1 MDQYATALAVGK
13 FYPPHAGHHALIDAA
28 VEECGRVYVAVCYS
42 KVESIPVEDR
52 IAWLKDRHPTVRFFP
67 VHDDSPVNYTD
78 ETWDLFLRALVAGL
92 HTVWANHGLSS
103 MYRLPNVIYSGED
116 YAPEFAVR
124 LRKYIDENVNLMSS
138 SPEISVRMMDRKELP
153 LSATKFR
160 NDPVAYW
167 DVLSPATRAG
177 MCKRI
182 VVCGAESSGTTT
194 LAKQLTDTYKTTV
207 VPEYGRHYDWA
218 VGPHHEWEPEDFY
231 HIAREQK
238 RWEDSLARRSQN
250 GLLICDT
257 DEYATAMF
265 HQVYLES
272 TLPTAIMQMAAKSP
286 ADLYLI
292 TDHEGVGFEE
302 DGQRISENKRSWM
315 TAWLRHNLP
324 GDNVHLVTG
333 PHDSRLGQAM
343 GYVSDVMRWNI
354 EPPIEQRS
362 DYEHDGISQQ

>member
-1 MDQYATALAVGK
+1 MEQYATALAVGK

-28 VEECGRVYVAVCYS
+28 VEECGRVYVGVCYS

-52 IAWLKDRHPTVRFFP
+52 IAWLKDRHPTVCFFP
-67 VHDDSPVNYTD
+67 VYDDSPVNYTD
-78 ETWDLFLRALVAGL
+78 ETWGLFLDALVDGL

-103 MYRLPNVIYSGED
+103 MYRLPTVIYSGED
-116 YAPEFAVR
+116 YAPEFATR
-124 LRKYIDENVNLMSS
+124 LRQHIHENVNLIGG
-138 SPEISVRMMDRKELP
+138 SPEIKVRMMDRKALP

-194 LAKQLTDTYKTTV
+194 LAKALAESFKTTV

-218 VGPHHEWEPEDFY
+218 VGPYHEWDSDDFM
-231 HIAREQK
+231 HIALEQK
-238 RWEDSLARRSQN
+238 RWEDNLARRSQN

-265 HQVYLES
+265 KEVYLES
-272 TLPTAIMQMAAKSP
+272 LGPEIIALAAESP
-286 ADLYLI
+286 ADLYLV
-292 TDHEGVGFEE
+292 TDHEGVEFED
-302 DGQRISENKRSWM
+302 DGQRISANKRAWM
-315 TAWLRHNLP
+315 TGWLLRKLP
-324 GDNVHLVTG
+324 GNNVHLVTG
-333 PHDSRLGQAM
+333 DHNHRLGQAM
-343 GYVSDVMRWNI
+343 GHISGVWNWKI
-354 EPPIEQRS
+354 DPPIEQRS
-362 DYEHDGISQQ
+362 DYEHNGISQQ